1 VATNPTL
8 NALVE
13 PLAPDVGTID
23 RQQIEGVQE
32 HSAVVSAGMQARE
45 IADAVIIAADVLA
58 ISQPW
63 RSLAGLPIFGLLL
76 RLATNRSRA
85 R

>member
-1 VATNPTL
+1 
-8 NALVE
+8 
-13 PLAPDVGTID
+13 
-23 RQQIEGVQE
+23 
-32 HSAVVSAGMQARE
+32 VSAGMQARE
-45 IADAVIIAADVLA
+45 IADAGIIAAEVVA

-76 RLATNRSRA
+76 RLATNKSRA